1 MMDKDTLLVN
11 AFSAGA
17 ITTALANLEVGLTL
31 LVLAT
36 ALTINLRKLLKKGTD
51 SQQKDI

>member
-1 MMDKDTLLVN
+1 MDKDTLLVN
-11 AFSAGA
+11 TVSAGA
-17 ITTALANLEVGLTL
+17 ITTVLANLEIGLTL

-36 ALTINLRKLLKKGTD
+36 ALIINLRKLLKKGTD